1 MGSKKESTVRLKV
14 LGSAPDRNQGISGW
28 AAQPLS
34 TWEVIGQAERQEGM
48 TRTRKRRLSEKRG
61 ERNIWKERR
70 RKERRKGEGGKGN
83 KRADTDMAPNSEVT

>member
-48 TRTRKRRLSEKRG
+48 TRTRKRGFQKREVKGISGRREEGRREEKEKEEKEIKGLIPTRLQIVK
-61 ERNIWKERR
+61 
-70 RKERRKGEGGKGN
+70 
-83 KRADTDMAPNSEVT
+83 